1 MRLMIVFCWC
11 CTRVW
16 GQVHISGKPFCE
28 RALAQP
34 KHSHQTKE
42 NTMYI
47 DSIHQFINILFYTY
61 FCRRVVQY
69 FNLITWFPHWS
80 PGMLRY
86 AQRRVALARASSGSG
101 SPEDGR
107 ATGGLT
113 SRRVVRN
120 AETSRVTQKMEPKH
134 HPIEK
139 ENHLNHP
146 PPLLCSTF
154 IFQAIPSRSWKL
166 TSPKGK

>member
-1 MRLMIVFCWC
+1 
-11 CTRVW
+11 
-16 GQVHISGKPFCE
+16 
-28 RALAQP
+28 
-34 KHSHQTKE
+34 
-42 NTMYI
+42 
-47 DSIHQFINILFYTY
+47 
-61 FCRRVVQY
+61 
-69 FNLITWFPHWS
+69 
-80 PGMLRY
+80 MLRY

-154 IFQAIPSRSWKL
+154 YFPGYTLPKL
-166 TSPKGK
+166 KTYLPKRKVSL